1 MYVVDLV
8 APDTVNTMPEATIGA
23 TADHGEI
30 TGDTVTTNYD
40 DAQEVLDRL
49 EKLGISYDEVTRVI
63 EDEGVDKFEKSWQE
77 LIDAT
82 QEQLDAAKK

>member
-8 APDTVNTMPEATIGA
+8 APDTVNTMPEGTIEA

-40 DAQEVLDRL
+40 DVTAVLER
-49 EKLGISYDEVTRVI
+49 
-63 EDEGVDKFEKSWQE
+63 EGVEKFSVSWGE
-77 LIDAT
+77 L
-82 QEQLDAAKK
+82 LDTVRVALEAAR